1 MSEAYRCL
9 KAFAAKQPENGSVPD
24 DARQAAP
31 GAQPVC
37 DRRDSYRTIQPQQAE
52 AFLKNQRRF
61 AVFFARKDRD
71 YSDAAP
77 AESYC
82 GRSVAAESNMII
94 I

>member
-37 DRRDSYRTIQPQQAE
+37 DRRDSYRVIQPQQAE
-52 AFLKNQRRF
+52 AFLKNQRRY
-61 AVFFARKDRD
+61 AVFFCNPTLIPVVVFQLL
-71 YSDAAP
+71 SP
-77 AESYC
+77 C
-82 GRSVAAESNMII
+82 
-94 I
+94 